1 MKLLNKTI
9 FYYLLIS
16 LPLLA
21 IAGCIS
27 YYMMR
32 NDVKEGTDESL
43 WMEKIN
49 VSKKIRA
56 FKEPHNEILSYD
68 GLSSI
73 KVVHPRDKGYV
84 FSDTLIFEADEED
97 GAGEFVNYR
106 LLKAYFYHNGTN
118 YLITLDKPTLEED
131 SLIEGLITTL
141 LVLFVF
147 LMLAF
152 FVVSW
157 LLSKFLWKPFYKTVD
172 ALANYDLKN
181 SALLDL
187 SPTGTK
193 EFTSLNDALSKMT
206 DKIYNDYLHQKEF
219 TENAAHEMQTP
230 LAVMKAKLDLL
241 IQSPHLKEEEMNQ
254 LQVIVSSVS
263 KLASL
268 NKALL
273 LLAKIENNQFKDISE
288 ISIQKTIEKALGN
301 YEDQIES
308 KKITLK
314 IIFTEDNI
322 VRMNGILCDLLVSNL
337 IQNAI
342 RHNIEKG
349 DIEIQLGKNSL
360 VISNTGSPLNI
371 KADELFVR
379 FKKNDASKESLGLG
393 LSIVKGITDLYGI
406 NINYAFSE
414 GKHRFTL
421 LFSQN

>member
-9 FYYLLIS
+9 FYYLLVS
-16 LPLLA
+16 LPLLV

-32 NDVKEGTDESL
+32 SDVKEGTDESL

-49 VSKKIRA
+49 ISKKIRT
-56 FKEPHNEILSYD
+56 FKEPHNEILSQD

-73 KVVHPRDKGYV
+73 TVVNSKDKGYA
-84 FSDTLIFEADEED
+84 FSDTLIFEPDEED
-97 GAGEFVNYR
+97 GAGEYVNYR
-106 LLKAYFYHNGTN
+106 LLKAYFEHNGTN
-118 YLITLDKPTLEED
+118 YLITLDKPTLEEE
-131 SLIEGLITTL
+131 SLVEGLITTL
-141 LVLFVF
+141 LVVFAF

-157 LLSKFLWKPFYKTVD
+157 LLSKILWKPFYKTVD
-172 ALANYDLKN
+172 ALENYDLKN
-181 SALLDL
+181 AASLNLNATD
-187 SPTGTK
+187 TE
-193 EFTSLNDALSKMT
+193 EFSKLNDALSKMT

-230 LAVMKAKLDLL
+230 LAVIKARLDLL

-254 LQVIVSSVS
+254 LQAIISSVS
-263 KLASL
+263 KLGAL

-273 LLAKIENNQFKDISE
+273 LLAKIENDQFKDVSA
-288 ISIQKTIEKALGN
+288 ISIPKTIEKVLGN
-301 YEDQIES
+301 YEDQIDS
-308 KKITLK
+308 KNITLK
-314 IIFTEDNI
+314 KQFNADCTVI
-322 VRMNGILCDLLVSNL
+322 MNGVLCDVLVSNL
-337 IQNAI
+337 VQNAI
-342 RHNIEKG
+342 RHNIEG
-349 DIEIQLGKNSL
+349 GEIEIELTHNSL
-360 VISNTGSPLNI
+360 FISNTGNALNI
-371 KADELFVR
+371 KPEELFIR

-421 LFSQN
+421 VFSRD